1 MNSNQAKN
9 IPLTDILSRL
19 GYKPIKYRQ
28 GGNDVWYNS
37 PFRNEIEPSFH
48 IHVKANMW
56 NDFGDT
62 GGNVLDFV
70 MRYKNTNVKGALEF
84 LENLFHNTDF
94 KPYTKPKD
102 VLTTKPAKQPETL
115 LLKEI
120 IPLNDNSNSG
130 KALLQ
135 YLTEKRSINP
145 EIAKKY
151 LSEIHFINTENG
163 KKYFAIGVQN
173 ISGGYEIRN
182 PYFKSSL
189 LEKNLSYIK
198 GKVGEKVYIFE
209 GFIDFLSA
217 LTHFQQQD
225 LAEFQNIIQ
234 NDTIILNSIS
244 FVNNALDILKTKKY
258 ASISLFLDNDITGK
272 NTAAEIIK
280 TFTIAQNQSQTYA
293 DFKDFNEFLVKMS

>member
-1 MNSNQAKN
+1 MNSNQAKS
-9 IPLTDILSRL
+9 IPLTYILSRL

-70 MRYKNTNVKGALEF
+70 MRYKNTDVKGALGF
-84 LENLFHNTDF
+84 LENLFHNADF
-94 KPYTKPKD
+94 KPYKKPKE
-102 VLTTKPAKQPETL
+102 VLTTLPAKQSETL

-120 IPLNDNSNSG
+120 KPLNDNSNSG

-135 YLTEKRSINP
+135 YLTGKRSINP

-151 LSEIHFINTENG
+151 LSEIQYINTENE
-163 KKYFAIGVQN
+163 KHYFAAGIQN

-189 LEKNLSYIK
+189 LEKNLSHIK
-198 GKVGEKVYIFE
+198 GKVGDNVYIFE

-225 LAEFQNIIQ
+225 LAKFQNIIQ
-234 NDTIILNSIS
+234 NDTIILNSTS
-244 FVNNALDILKTKKY
+244 FVSNAIEILKTKNY
-258 ASISLFLDNDITGK
+258 TSISLFLDNDITGK
-272 NTAAEIIK
+272 NTAEEIIK
-280 TFTIAQNQSQTYA
+280 AFPIAQNQSQTYA
-293 DFKDFNEFLVKMS
+293 DFKDFNEFLLKKL